1 MKTYYLFIIFT
12 LFLFSCSNKNTLQS
26 DFIDIK
32 NYTLFT
38 EETPVQEISLK
49 SKIFNNDFLQNPVRL
64 GLMDT
69 ILFSLNASYGSDS
82 LLCCFSTKSQQ
93 LIKNLYPK
101 GNGPMELLSASN
113 FSSSTDLKYFWIY
126 DITRQIWFGRN
137 IKHINSKISD
147 ISIKEE
153 VITLNLR
160 NDSLLGLE
168 NPIWFHENFII
179 QNLLKYK
186 ERFLIFNSQGKLI
199 QTIINPNLQF
209 KKEFDEKILAD
220 IFSTRLC
227 VTPDH
232 SKIILAGR
240 YLDLIEIYN
249 VKGELQKMIKGPNK
263 DFNFQ
268 FDTKRSIERSVLIK
282 SPDSKRAYLSVKAT
296 TNKIYALYSGKTKK
310 DEENYSY
317 SKKMY
322 VFSIEGELLT
332 KYTLDVP
339 IIDFVIDDKNK
350 KLYAISI
357 DANIVSFNF

>member
-1 MKTYYLFIIFT
+1 M
-12 LFLFSCSNKNTLQS
+12 
-26 DFIDIK
+26 
-32 NYTLFT
+32 
-38 EETPVQEISLK
+38 
-49 SKIFNNDFLQNPVRL
+49 
-64 GLMDT
+64 
-69 ILFSLNASYGSDS
+69 
-82 LLCCFSTKSQQ
+82 
-93 LIKNLYPK
+93 
-101 GNGPMELLSASN
+101 
-113 FSSSTDLKYFWIY
+113 
-126 DITRQIWFGRN
+126 
-137 IKHINSKISD
+137 
-147 ISIKEE
+147 
-153 VITLNLR
+153 ITLNLR